1 MSIRSD
7 NLYWLDMKMSN
18 NKWLAG
24 GFPINDHEIENPGP
38 KEVDP
43 DSYVDLSPLGDWV
56 RNVPTFASNA
66 TDDDKS
72 GIVKRMIIF
81 IWKIQ

>member
-1 MSIRSD
+1 
-7 NLYWLDMKMSN
+7 MSN
-18 NKWLAG
+18 NRWLAG
-24 GFPINDHEIENPGP
+24 GFPINDHEIDALDP

-66 TDDDKS
+66 TEDDKS